1 MFSLEMHEERW
12 RIRVVTGSAA
22 AVTAEVRGS
31 VEEGCCNG
39 SSSSTVVSGWFL
51 GRNSQAGIFVVV
63 SYMYFSGISIL

>member
-39 SSSSTVVSGWFL
+39 SSSTVVSGWFL
-51 GRNSQAGIFVVV
+51 GRNSQAGTFVVV
-63 SYMYFSGISIL
+63 SYLYFTGISFL